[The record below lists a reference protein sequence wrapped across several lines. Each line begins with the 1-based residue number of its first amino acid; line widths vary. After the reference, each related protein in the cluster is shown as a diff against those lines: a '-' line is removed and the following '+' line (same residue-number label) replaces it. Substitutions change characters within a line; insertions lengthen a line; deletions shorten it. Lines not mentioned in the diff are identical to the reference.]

1 MAGKKKGKKVR
12 KQEKKIID
20 EYQLRRDLR
29 EQAKMTKELVQEVNL
44 VQEIAMPIQ
53 DEPRYSEDIR
63 IGGIEG

>member
-29 EQAKMTKELVQEVNL
+29 EQAKMTKELVQEVDL

-53 DEPRYSEDIR
+53 DEPRYSKDIR

>member
-29 EQAKMTKELVQEVNL
+29 EQAKTKELVQEVDL
-44 VQEIAMPIQ
+44 VQEIAMSIQ